1 MTFNIFENGD
11 FKEISQDIL
20 ISNGLLKDAWVQYKG
35 EKWYPVLVKDQKSGV
50 RGFEVN
56 FSGDW
61 GKNDEV
67 GRKKIGIGELLTK
80 LVDGSIPSSAALRCK
95 RLNDSQR
102 NGRDI
107 SKLEFSSRLNNIL
120 TRLRTEHQFTKTL
133 NKAPITLVQVT
144 DDLIGTNPKLVDEA
158 SSDDIKEQKGIGY
171 ESDPKIRKAIENHAV
186 AKARDFYERQG
197 YSVEEKGKPYDL
209 LCKKSGEFIHVEV
222 KGSRGVL
229 DAVIVTINEISDARN
244 TDWRSDLFLVDSII
258 LKTVGQDIYETSAGR
273 CRRALGWIPEEKDMT
288 PTQYRYKLPFIPYA
302 E

>member
-158 SSDDIKEQKGIGY
+158 SSDDIKEQKGMGTNL
-171 ESDPKIRKAIENHAV
+171 IRKFGRLLKIMLSLRRGIFMNV
-186 AKARDFYERQG
+186 RD
-197 YSVEEKGKPYDL
+197 
-209 LCKKSGEFIHVEV
+209 
-222 KGSRGVL
+222 
-229 DAVIVTINEISDARN
+229 
-244 TDWRSDLFLVDSII
+244 
-258 LKTVGQDIYETSAGR
+258 
-273 CRRALGWIPEEKDMT
+273 
-288 PTQYRYKLPFIPYA
+288 TQ
-302 E
+302 